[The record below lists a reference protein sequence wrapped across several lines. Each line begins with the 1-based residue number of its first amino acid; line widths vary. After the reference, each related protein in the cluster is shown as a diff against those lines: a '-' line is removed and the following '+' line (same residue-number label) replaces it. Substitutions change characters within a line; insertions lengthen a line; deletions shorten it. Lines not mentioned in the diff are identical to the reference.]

1 MKKRT
6 VFFFLLCAGSLLL
19 QGAPDPTGVEPLRE
33 KKVTM
38 TADQMVAEVEAKAAR
53 IGAIEMAV
61 KKMQAA
67 AVEEKD
73 IKWKV
78 CLGDILATIRG
89 IAASIQ
95 SAKDRMSD
103 LIRAEKKDAA
113 QTQVMLTRGLA
124 DAAEKA
130 FIDAQACPRQLT
142 RVDNRST
149 VEKEQKKDM
158 TGTYGE
164 EDSIGDAMGQDFT
177 SDWATER
184 DPNNLGTEDLA
195 DGAGTDTPGGPA
207 ETPGE
212 TGGTPEIVNDYG
224 DQVSIPPFIEASPEK

>member
-6 VFFFLLCAGSLLL
+6 VFFFLCAVSLLV
-19 QGAPDPTGVEPLRE
+19 QGAPEPAGAEPLRE

-38 TADQMVAEVEAKAAR
+38 TPDQMAAEVEAKAAR
-53 IGAIEMAV
+53 VGEIEKAV
-61 KKMQAA
+61 KKMQAE

-73 IKWKV
+73 IKWKM

-95 SAKDRMSD
+95 SAKDRMGD

-113 QTQVMLTRGLA
+113 QTQVMLVRGLA

-130 FIDAQACPRQLT
+130 FVDAQACPRQLT

-164 EDSIGDAMGQDFT
+164 KDSIGEAMGQDFT

-195 DGAGTDTPGGPA
+195 DGAGTDTPGGPT

-212 TGGTPEIVNDYG
+212 TGGDPGSVADHG
-224 DQVSIPPFIEASPEK
+224 DQVSIPPFVEVSPEK